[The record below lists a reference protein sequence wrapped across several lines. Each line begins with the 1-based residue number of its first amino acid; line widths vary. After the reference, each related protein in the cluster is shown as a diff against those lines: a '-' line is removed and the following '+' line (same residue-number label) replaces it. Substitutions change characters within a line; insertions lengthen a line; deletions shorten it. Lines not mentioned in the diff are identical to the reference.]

1 MLGDLPVLVEVAILQ
16 RLFGL
21 QVLLRMARAQL
32 APHLPA
38 HPQQQ
43 DAAGEEQADDLE
55 KLGGEEREDDAQ
67 DRGRDDADQDRL
79 VALLLR
85 QARRREADHHRIVAG
100 QHQVDHDHLEEGRQ
114 GFGREKFSHGRAPL
128 LGRWM
133 IGRLVAL

>member
-1 MLGDLPVLVEVAILQ
+1 
-16 RLFGL
+16 
-21 QVLLRMARAQL
+21 MAGPQL

-55 KLGGEEREDDAQ
+55 KLGGEKREHDAQ
-67 DRGRDDADQDRL
+67 HRGGDDADQDRL

-85 QARRREADHHRIVAG
+85 QPRRREADHDGVVAG

-114 GFGREKFSHGRAPL
+114 GLGREKFFHGRAPL
-128 LGRWM
+128 LGCWV
-133 IGRLVAL
+133 GSRLVAL